1 MCVDE
6 EIVITKI
13 IARETDDLNMHG
25 GSTNVED
32 VSPEIEVIEEFENF
46 EEEVIE
52 LVRVWA
58 IPS

>member
-32 VSPEIEVIEEFENF
+32 VSPEIEVIKEFENF

-52 LVRVWA
+52 LVRV
-58 IPS
+58 